1 VWDKLIRSAI
11 EELMRREGVFMVHI
25 MVHPTF
31 IAERDDWNRFES
43 LIEDLSSY
51 NLINL
56 TVSDFVKRMASV
68 NV

>member
-1 VWDKLIRSAI
+1 
-11 EELMRREGVFMVHI
+11 MRREGVFMVHI

-56 TVSDFVKRMASV
+56 TVSDFVKRMIGG
-68 NV
+68 NL